1 MKMQKIGTHIHS
13 LVQED
18 FKNIDRCSNSL
29 KDFEFDFI
37 KNYLMI
43 FGVKNSFERKDIG
56 VADDDTLDTGDPFS
70 RPTG

>member
-1 MKMQKIGTHIHS
+1 MEI
-13 LVQED
+13 
-18 FKNIDRCSNSL
+18 
-29 KDFEFDFI
+29 DFI